1 MQNEHVSNQAYVKRD
16 KQMTYTVANLTSF
29 KFYGFTF
36 YEDPKHGDEAPL
48 LVKSGKRLFLTD
60 LWDAPQDKDE
70 AKDARA
76 YALEE
81 GRDVYQ
87 LV

>member
-1 MQNEHVSNQAYVKRD
+1 MMRHIRKGI
-16 KQMTYTVANLTSF
+16 KQMAHTITKLTSF
-29 KFYGFTF
+29 KFYGLTF

-48 LVKSGKRLFLTD
+48 LVKSGKWLFHTD

-70 AKDARA
+70 AKDARD

-81 GRDVYQ
+81 GQGVYR
-87 LV
+87 LA

>member
-1 MQNEHVSNQAYVKRD
+1 MVRAYIKGI
-16 KQMTYTVANLTSF
+16 KQMTYTTANLTSF
-29 KFYGFTF
+29 EFYGFTF

-48 LVKSGKRLFLTD
+48 LVKSGKWLFSTGLY
-60 LWDAPQDKDE
+60 DAPQDKDE

-81 GRDVYQ
+81 GQGVYR